1 MWDRYY
7 QRLEI
12 INVIALYMLPLNPR
26 ANIFMY
32 KRNSIS
38 FYTYFSPR
46 MYMLY
51 VYIISIAESYRF
63 KSD

>member
-1 MWDRYY
+1 
-7 QRLEI
+7 
-12 INVIALYMLPLNPR
+12 MLPLNPR

-46 MYMLY
+46 MLY
-51 VYIISIAESYRF
+51 VYISIAESYRF
-63 KSD
+63 KRLENKLNSQVR